1 MMTLLK
7 VPGPEVPA
15 SARPL
20 IVGIGGTSRAGSST
34 DLALRNALVAA
45 EAAGAR
51 TSFFGGTFLSRL
63 PLFDPTITERTLE
76 QSQLI
81 QAVREA
87 DGVIIATPS
96 YHGGVSSLVKNALD
110 LLEDLRKDERPY
122 LDNRAVGCIV
132 TAFGPQAGGTTITS
146 LRSIIHALRGWP
158 TPLAAALN
166 TTEQLFDEAGNCT
179 DEKSAAQIS
188 IVARQVTEFSHMK
201 ILHEERLASAGQ
213 A

>member
-7 VPGPEVPA
+7 VLDPEVPA
-15 SARPL
+15 SAKPL

-63 PLFDPTITERTLE
+63 PLFDPTVTERTSE

-166 TTEQLFDEAGNCT
+166 TTEPLFDESGNCT
-179 DEKSAAQIS
+179 DEKSASQIS
-188 IVARQVTEFSHMK
+188 IVARQVTEFSQMK
-201 ILHEERLASAGQ
+201 IYHDERRSAAGR